1 MAPPA
6 LPHFSL
12 EQWLCREQK
21 SIRPNW
27 GTKSFQKR
35 LSWEARHDSK
45 RHDHAPDRL
54 LLGQE
59 HYLKKKKKIHSRCLV
74 TSASSWLGSTGR
86 SLTWGW
92 ANLLHHTP
100 LLPSEGDI
108 WPRPALIMRA
118 LLQQR
123 PTAKSPCTQ
132 MAAVITDGPIKA
144 FWQLVAKSVQL
155 FRGNY
160 VPPVRIRK
168 NIYTKSGLLPY
179 FTMPSSWMRTSHKV
193 IEFSSWKGL

>member
-6 LPHFSL
+6 LSHFSL

-27 GTKSFQKR
+27 GTKSFQNR

-45 RHDHAPDRL
+45 RHDHTPDRL

-59 HYLKKKKKIHSRCLV
+59 HYLKKKKIYSHCLV
-74 TSASSWLGSTGR
+74 TSASWLGSTGR

-92 ANLLHHTP
+92 ANLLYHTP
-100 LLPSEGDI
+100 LLPSEEDI

-118 LLQQR
+118 PLRQR

-144 FWQLVAKSVQL
+144 FWQLWQSRCNYLGAIMFLLSLLERTFTQNQDCCLILPCRLLGWGHLIKS
-155 FRGNY
+155 
-160 VPPVRIRK
+160 
-168 NIYTKSGLLPY
+168 
-179 FTMPSSWMRTSHKV
+179 
-193 IEFSSWKGL
+193 EFSSWKGL